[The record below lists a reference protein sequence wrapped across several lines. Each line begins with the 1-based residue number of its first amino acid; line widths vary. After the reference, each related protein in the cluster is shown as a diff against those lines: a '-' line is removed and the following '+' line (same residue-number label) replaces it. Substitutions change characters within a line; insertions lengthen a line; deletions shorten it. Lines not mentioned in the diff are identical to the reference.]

1 MEQVADTAVFE
12 PRTFAYR
19 TDDLDDAVDF
29 VERHFGPHS
38 RVPRARGPL
47 GFDVRFSIAERS
59 ACGSS
64 SIAVPST
71 LRAATR
77 GFTVHLPI
85 RQENAY
91 RIGRRSL
98 RGSPDVAVLLCP
110 GHDYSVD
117 TAPGTVMAFVLE
129 PSLLQREID
138 LLNVRRPGTWSL
150 RSMQLPLSPQDVAAW
165 RELIRRYVRA
175 AVRTA
180 SARRSEDLRAVED
193 RLASWLA
200 RRIVAASGLVELSP
214 SSRQVVE
221 RVDAWIRAHA
231 AQPMSLDE
239 LRTVAGVS
247 ARTLQEACLARW
259 GQTPIELVA
268 SRRLE
273 IARSLLSSARAPAVT
288 AAALQSGFSHLGR
301 FSVVYKRAFG
311 ESPSETLARTAA
323 VSVAARSATTAQ

>member
-1 MEQVADTAVFE
+1 MEQVAGSNVFE

-19 TDDLDDAVDF
+19 TDDLDEAVDF
-29 VERHFGPHS
+29 VERHFAPHS

-47 GFDVRFSIAERS
+47 GFDVRISVAERS

-77 GFTVHLPI
+77 GFTVHLPTG
-85 RQENAY
+85 QENAY

-98 RGSPDVAVLLCP
+98 RAAPDVAVLLCP

-117 TAPGTVMAFVLE
+117 AAPDTTMAFVLE

-150 RSMQLPLSPQDVAAW
+150 RSMQLPLSSQDVADC
-165 RELIRRYVRA
+165 RDLIRGYGEA
-175 AVRTA
+175 AVRTT
-180 SARRSEDLRAVED
+180 SARRIDDLRTLED

-221 RVDAWIRAHA
+221 RVDAWIRTHA

-268 SRRLE
+268 TRRLE
-273 IARSLLSSARAPAVT
+273 IARSLLSSGRESTVT
-288 AAALQSGFSHLGR
+288 AAALHSGFSHFGR

-311 ESPSETLARTAA
+311 ESPSETLARTATT
-323 VSVAARSATTAQ
+323 RS

>member
-1 MEQVADTAVFE
+1 MEQVANTAVFE
-12 PRTFAYR
+12 PRTFAFQ
-19 TDDLDDAVDF
+19 TDDLDEAVEF
-29 VERHFGPHS
+29 VGRHFAPHS

-47 GFDVRFSIAERS
+47 GFDIRISVAERS
-59 ACGSS
+59 ACGNSS
-64 SIAVPST
+64 VAVPST

-77 GFTVHLPI
+77 GFTVHLPT

-91 RIGRRSL
+91 RIGRRRLSAA
-98 RGSPDVAVLLCP
+98 PDVAVLLCP
-110 GHDYSVD
+110 GHDYSID
-117 TAPGTVMAFVLE
+117 TAPGTVMALVLE

-138 LLNVRRPGTWSL
+138 LLNIRRPGAWSL
-150 RSMQLPLSPQDVAAW
+150 QSMELPLSPQEVAVW
-165 RELIRRYVRA
+165 RELICRYDRA
-175 AVRTA
+175 AVRAA
-180 SARRSEDLRAVED
+180 SARPVDDLRDVED
-193 RLASWLA
+193 RIASWLA

-221 RVDAWIRAHA
+221 RVDAWVRAHA

-239 LRTVAGVS
+239 LRRVAGVS

-273 IARSLLSSARAPAVT
+273 IARSMLSSGRAQTVTT
-288 AAALQSGFSHLGR
+288 AALHSGFSHLGR

-311 ESPSETLARTAA
+311 ESPSETLARTA
-323 VSVAARSATTAQ
+323 TTR

>member
-1 MEQVADTAVFE
+1 MEQVANTAVFE
-12 PRTFAYR
+12 PRTFAFR
-19 TDDLDDAVDF
+19 TDDLDEAVEF
-29 VERHFGPHS
+29 VGRHFAPHS

-47 GFDVRFSIAERS
+47 GFDVRVSVAEHS

-71 LRAATR
+71 LRAATP
-77 GFTVHLPI
+77 GVTVHLAT
-85 RQENAY
+85 QHGNAY
-91 RIGRRSL
+91 RVGRRSL
-98 RGSPDVAVLLCP
+98 RSTPDVAVLLCP

-117 TAPGTVMAFVLE
+117 TAPGTVEACVLE

-138 LLNVRRPGTWSL
+138 LLNVRRPGAWSL
-150 RSMQLPLSPQDVAAW
+150 RSLQLPLSSQDVAAW
-165 RELIRRYVRA
+165 RDLIRQHGRA
-175 AVRTA
+175 AARTG
-180 SARRSEDLRAVED
+180 SARRIDDLRDVED

-214 SSRQVVE
+214 SSRQVIE

-231 AQPMSLDE
+231 VQPISLDE
-239 LRTVAGVS
+239 LRAVAGVS
-247 ARTLQEACLARW
+247 ARTLQEACLAHW

-273 IARSLLSSARAPAVT
+273 IARSLLSSGRAPTVT
-288 AAALQSGFSHLGR
+288 AAALHSGFSHLGR

-311 ESPSETLARTAA
+311 ESPSDTLARTAA
-323 VSVAARSATTAQ
+323 TRS

>member
-1 MEQVADTAVFE
+1 MEQVTDTAVFE
-12 PRTFAYR
+12 PRAFAYR
-19 TDDLDDAVDF
+19 TDDLGAAVDF
-29 VERHFGPHS
+29 VECHFGPHS
-38 RVPRARGPL
+38 RVARAPGPL
-47 GFDVRFSIAERS
+47 GFDVRFSVAERS

-77 GFTVHLPI
+77 GFTVHLPT

-98 RGSPDVAVLLCP
+98 RAAPDVAVLLCP

-138 LLNVRRPGTWSL
+138 LLNIRRPGTWSL
-150 RSMQLPLSPQDVAAW
+150 RSMQVPLSSQDVAAW
-165 RELIRRYVRA
+165 RDLSCRYGRA

-180 SARRSEDLRAVED
+180 SARRSANLRTEED

-273 IARSLLSSARAPAVT
+273 IARSLLSSGRASAVT
-288 AAALQSGFSHLGR
+288 TAALHSGFSHLGR

-323 VSVAARSATTAQ
+323 TRS

>member
-12 PRTFAYR
+12 PMTFAHR
-19 TDDLDDAVDF
+19 TDDLDEAVEF
-29 VERHFGPHS
+29 VGRHFGSHS
-38 RVPRARGPL
+38 RVPRTRGPL
-47 GFDVRFSIAERS
+47 GFDVRFTVAERS

-77 GFTVHLPI
+77 SFTVHLPTQ
-85 RQENAY
+85 QENAY

-98 RGSPDVAVLLCP
+98 RAAPDVAVLLCP
-110 GHDYSVD
+110 GHDYSLD
-117 TAPGTVMAFVLE
+117 AAPGTVLAFVLE
-129 PSLLQREID
+129 PSLLHREID

-150 RSMQLPLSPQDVAAW
+150 RSMQLPLTSWDVAAC
-165 RELIRRYVRA
+165 RDLIRRHGRA
-175 AVRTA
+175 AGPTTA
-180 SARRSEDLRAVED
+180 SARRIEDLRTMED

-221 RVDAWIRAHA
+221 RVDAWVRAHA

-239 LRTVAGVS
+239 LRRVAGVS

-273 IARSLLSSARAPAVT
+273 IARSMLSSGRAQTVTT
-288 AAALQSGFSHLGR
+288 AALHSGFSHLGR

-311 ESPSETLARTAA
+311 ESPSETLARTA
-323 VSVAARSATTAQ
+323 TTR

>member
-1 MEQVADTAVFE
+1 MQRGEGSAVFE
-12 PRTFAYR
+12 PRILAHR

-29 VERHFGPHS
+29 VGRHFAPHS
-38 RVPRARGPL
+38 RVPRGRGPL
-47 GFDVRFSIAERS
+47 GFEVRISVAERS

-64 SIAVPST
+64 SVAVPST
-71 LRAATR
+71 LRGATR
-77 GFTVHLPI
+77 SFTVHLPTQ
-85 RQENAY
+85 QENAY

-98 RGSPDVAVLLCP
+98 RAAPDVAVLLCP

-117 TAPGTVMAFVLE
+117 AAPGTVLAFVLE

-138 LLNVRRPGTWSL
+138 LLNVRRPGAWSL
-150 RSMQLPLSPQDVAAW
+150 RSMQLPLSSRDVATC
-165 RELIRRYVRA
+165 RDLIRRHGRA
-175 AVRTA
+175 AGPTTA
-180 SARRSEDLRAVED
+180 SARRIDDLRTMED

-214 SSRQVVE
+214 SSREVVE

-268 SRRLE
+268 ARRLE
-273 IARSLLSSARAPAVT
+273 IARSLLSSGRETTVT
-288 AAALQSGFSHLGR
+288 AAALHSGFSHFGR

-311 ESPSETLARTAA
+311 ESPSETLARTAT
-323 VSVAARSATTAQ
+323 VSVTSRAASL

>member
-1 MEQVADTAVFE
+1 MEPVANTAVFE
-12 PRTFAYR
+12 PRTFAFQ
-19 TDDLDDAVDF
+19 TDDLDEAVEF
-29 VERHFGPHS
+29 VGRHFAPHS

-47 GFDVRFSIAERS
+47 GFDIRVSIAERS

-64 SIAVPST
+64 SVAVPST
-71 LRAATR
+71 LRGATR
-77 GFTVHLPI
+77 GFTIHVPT
-85 RQENAY
+85 RQENLY

-98 RGSPDVAVLLCP
+98 RAAPDAAVLLCP

-117 TAPGTVMAFVLE
+117 TAPGTVMALVLE

-138 LLNVRRPGTWSL
+138 LLNVRRPGAWSL
-150 RSMQLPLSPQDVAAW
+150 RSMQLPLSSQDVIAW
-165 RELIRRYVRA
+165 SELIRRHGRA

-180 SARRSEDLRAVED
+180 SPRQIGELRTVED

-200 RRIVAASGLVELSP
+200 RRIVAAAGLVELSL
-214 SSRQVVE
+214 SSREVVE

-231 AQPMSLDE
+231 AQPLSLDE
-239 LRTVAGVS
+239 LRAVAGVS

-273 IARSLLSSARAPAVT
+273 IARSLLTSRRAPSVT
-288 AAALQSGFSHLGR
+288 AAALHSGFSHLGR

-323 VSVAARSATTAQ
+323 VSVTSRAASP

>member
-1 MEQVADTAVFE
+1 MEQGAATAVFE
-12 PRTFAYR
+12 PRTYAYR
-19 TDDLDDAVDF
+19 TDDLDEAVEF
-29 VERHFGPHS
+29 VGRHFGPHS
-38 RVPRARGPL
+38 RAPRARGPL
-47 GFDVRFSIAERS
+47 GFDVRYAVAERS
-59 ACGSS
+59 ASGAGSLA
-64 SIAVPST
+64 IPST

-77 GFTVHLPI
+77 SVTVHLPS
-85 RQENAY
+85 RAENRY

-98 RGSPDVAVLLCP
+98 RAAPDMAVMLCP

-117 TAPGTVMAFVLE
+117 TAPGTVTAFVLE
-129 PSLLQREID
+129 PLLLQREID

-150 RSMQLPLSPQDVAAW
+150 RSMQLPLSSQDVAAW
-165 RELIRRYVRA
+165 RDLIRRHGRA
-175 AVRTA
+175 ARPGA
-180 SARRSEDLRAVED
+180 SAQRIGELRAVED

-200 RRIVAASGLVELSP
+200 SRIVAASGLVELSP

-221 RVDAWIRAHA
+221 RVDAWIRSHIE
-231 AQPMSLDE
+231 QPISLGE

-273 IARSLLSSARAPAVT
+273 IARSLLSSGRAPTVT
-288 AAALQSGFSHLGR
+288 AAALHSGFSHLGR

-311 ESPSETLARTAA
+311 ESPSDTLARTAA
-323 VSVAARSATTAQ
+323 TRS

>member
-1 MEQVADTAVFE
+1 MGQVAGTAVFE
-12 PRTFAYR
+12 PRTYAYR
-19 TDDLDDAVDF
+19 TDDLDEAVEF
-29 VERHFGPHS
+29 VGRHFAPHS

-47 GFDVRFSIAERS
+47 GFDVRVSVAESS

-64 SIAVPST
+64 SFAVPST

-77 GFTVHLPI
+77 EFTVHLPI
-85 RQENAY
+85 AQENSY

-98 RGSPDVAVLLCP
+98 TAAPDVAVLLCP

-138 LLNVRRPGTWSL
+138 LLNVRRPSTWSL
-150 RSMQLPLSPQDVAAW
+150 RSMQLPLSSQDVAAW
-165 RELIRRYVRA
+165 RDLIRRHGRA
-175 AVRTA
+175 AARTA
-180 SARRSEDLRAVED
+180 STRRADDLRAVED
-193 RLASWLA
+193 RLASGLA
-200 RRIVAASGLVELSP
+200 RRIAAASGLVELSP
-214 SSRQVVE
+214 SSRQIVE

-273 IARSLLSSARAPAVT
+273 IARSLLSSGRAPTVT
-288 AAALQSGFSHLGR
+288 AAALRSGFSHLGR
-301 FSVVYKRAFG
+301 FSVVYRRAFG
-311 ESPSETLARTAA
+311 ESPSDTLARTAA
-323 VSVAARSATTAQ
+323 TRP

>member
-1 MEQVADTAVFE
+1 MEQVAGTAVFE
-12 PRTFAYR
+12 PRTLAYR
-19 TDDLDDAVDF
+19 TDDLDEAVEF
-29 VERHFGPHS
+29 VGRHFAPHS

-47 GFDVRFSIAERS
+47 GFDVRVSVAERS
-59 ACGSS
+59 ACGVIVRHS
-64 SIAVPST
+64 VD
-71 LRAATR
+71 AAW
-77 GFTVHLPI
+77 GHAGITVHLPT
-85 RQENAY
+85 RQENTY

-98 RGSPDVAVLLCP
+98 RAAPDVAVMLCP

-150 RSMQLPLSPQDVAAW
+150 RSMQLPLSSQDVAAW
-165 RELIRRYVRA
+165 RDLIRRHGRA

-180 SARRSEDLRAVED
+180 SARRIDDLRAVED

-273 IARSLLSSARAPAVT
+273 IARSLLSSGRAP
-288 AAALQSGFSHLGR
+288 
-301 FSVVYKRAFG
+301 
-311 ESPSETLARTAA
+311 P
-323 VSVAARSATTAQ
+323 

>member
-1 MEQVADTAVFE
+1 MERGEGMAVFE
-12 PRTFAYR
+12 PKTFAYR

-38 RVPRARGPL
+38 RVPRARGTL
-47 GFDVRFSIAERS
+47 GFDVRFSLAERS

-64 SIAVPST
+64 SLAVPST

-77 GFTVHLPI
+77 GFTVHLPA
-85 RQENAY
+85 RQENEY

-98 RGSPDVAVLLCP
+98 RGAPDVAVLLCP

-117 TAPGTVMAFVLE
+117 AAPGTTMAFVLE

-138 LLNVRRPGTWSL
+138 LLDIRRPGTWSL
-150 RSMQLPLSPQDVAAW
+150 RSMQLPLSSQDVAAW
-165 RELIRRYVRA
+165 HGLVRRYGRVA
-175 AVRTA
+175 FRTA
-180 SARRSEDLRAVED
+180 GARRIDDLRASED

-200 RRIVAASGLVELSP
+200 RRIVAASGLVELSL

-221 RVDAWIRAHA
+221 RVDAWIRARA

-239 LRTVAGVS
+239 LRAVAGVS
-247 ARTLQEACLARW
+247 ARTLQEACVARW

-273 IARSLLSSARAPAVT
+273 IARSLLSSGRAPTVT
-288 AAALQSGFSHLGR
+288 EAALHSGFSHLGR

-311 ESPSETLARTAA
+311 ESPSDTLARTAA
-323 VSVAARSATTAQ
+323 R

>member
-1 MEQVADTAVFE
+1 MEQAANTAVLE
-12 PRTFAYR
+12 PRTFAFQ
-19 TDDLDDAVDF
+19 TDDLDEAVEF
-29 VERHFGPHS
+29 VGRHFAPHS

-47 GFDVRFSIAERS
+47 GFDVRCSVAERS

-77 GFTVHLPI
+77 GFTVHLPT

-98 RGSPDVAVLLCP
+98 TAAPDVAVLLCP

-150 RSMQLPLSPQDVAAW
+150 RSMHVPLSSKDVTAW
-165 RELIRRYVRA
+165 RDLSCRYGRA

-180 SARRSEDLRAVED
+180 STRPVDDLRDVED
-193 RLASWLA
+193 RIASWLA

-231 AQPMSLDE
+231 AQPLSLDE
-239 LRTVAGVS
+239 LRAVAGVS

-273 IARSLLSSARAPAVT
+273 IARSVLSSGRAPTVTT
-288 AAALQSGFSHLGR
+288 AALHSGFTHLGR

-311 ESPSETLARTAA
+311 ESPSDTLARTAA
-323 VSVAARSATTAQ
+323 TRS